1 MANKIISMSIWGDN
15 PRYII
20 GTKKQVALAKKYYPE
35 WTSRVYTDDIHKFD
49 DIKDDC
55 ELIQVND
62 DTWGFYWRFFPL
74 YESEDNIVM
83 VRDPDSRITI
93 REQMCI
99 AEWLESDKKFHTFK
113 DHEAHY
119 EFPIIGC
126 AYAYKGKFNQETL
139 DTMTYFMN
147 EHKYYLSDQIFLRD
161 VIYPQVKDNM
171 MLHSMYE
178 GWFGESRKLLK
189 NKYSFC
195 GNGYYENDMPIY
207 PDSLSPVNTFDID
220 SQSEEFKFDEGLMVD
235 YV

>member
-1 MANKIISMSIWGDN
+1 MNKIISMSIWGDN

-20 GTKKQVALAKKYYPE
+20 GTKKQVALGKKYYPE
-35 WTSRVYTDDIHKFD
+35 WRSRVYTDDVRKFE

-55 ELIQVND
+55 DLIQVND

-93 REQMCI
+93 REKMCI
-99 AEWLESDKKFHTFK
+99 DEWLASGKKFHTFK

-126 AYAYKGKFNQETL
+126 AYAYRGKFDDRTL
-139 DTMTYFMN
+139 EIMKYFMN
-147 EHKYYLSDQIFLRD
+147 HHKYYLSDQIFLRD
-161 VIYPQVKDNM
+161 VIYPQVKDDM

-178 GWFGESRKLLK
+178 GWFGETRKKLK

-207 PDSLSPVNTFDID
+207 PDSLANAATFD
-220 SQSEEFKFDEGLMVD
+220 SSTLSEDCKFDEGVMFD
-235 YV
+235 